1 MVKLRFMRI
10 GKKNRPYYR
19 LCAVDARRQRDGEYL
34 ELLGIYDP
42 LIRDDLKKFRI
53 NKERAEYWL
62 SVGAQPTEG
71 VYPFLKKAHVVGLFK
86 PKKAKHLRPKKKA
99 SASASV
105 SSTSSLSPSAS
116 SAPASSA
123 GSTRKPKPPKKSR
136 TPKDS
141 KGEAPSAQ
149 A

>member
-42 LIRDDLKKFRI
+42 LIRDDLKKFRL

-71 VYPFLKKAHVVGLFK
+71 VYPFLKKAHVLGLFK
-86 PKKAKHLRPKKKA
+86 PKKSKHPRPKKV
-99 SASASV
+99 ASV
-105 SSTSSLSPSAS
+105 SLTSASSTSASSAS

-123 GSTRKPKPPKKSR
+123 GSTRKPKPPKKPR

>member
-19 LCAVDARRQRDGEYL
+19 LCAVDARRPRDGEYL

-86 PKKAKHLRPKKKA
+86 PKKAKHPRPKKVA
-99 SASASV
+99 SAP
-105 SSTSSLSPSAS
+105 SPSASSASSSS

-123 GSTRKPKPPKKSR
+123 GSTRKPKPPKKPR